1 MSTGQTIIVLRFHLL
16 VLPHPIVTTLITP
29 YMNLM
34 HGIVLLCGQGLIVCP
49 GLEGDHPCRQSRRP
63 RTEVAATR
71 WPLQCLS
78 LPTRGNNLIA
88 TPGQCIT
95 TRMFAHLITTSYLL
109 NLVSSISFSPAHDR
123 FTDRRMRR
131 SRERSLDRGPI
142 RGAYSPS
149 IPGPIPGGDRYRPEP
164 AYIPRESF
172 RPARVADCYRP
183 KYDEDKGLRIRD
195 RGSSTDRSRKNSVS
209 GTAADRS
216 PRSVSKWSSRG
227 RSSSRSPSP
236 LPPPSLRASSHLSV
250 PHHEP
255 GLKTLHDSRSGH
267 STAINDVKVE
277 KKASELR
284 DVATAT
290 AEKHDSRPPSRSSI
304 ASSRPSDRYPAPATP
319 EPSAA
324 VLAPTPRPP
333 SVEPLPII
341 ILDQHEEPLAFPSK
355 RDHTTP
361 APLSPPLSP
370 NRNAP
375 AVVVVDAAELVVTIV
390 EANDIDVA
398 SAPQHLITTEYSD
411 VSRTG
416 SIRSRSIAPM
426 EVETTSQG
434 SSSRHENLPSPV
446 SPRISRL
453 DFVEERQESDVVDA
467 AQTLPA
473 TGLSEEL
480 LEQQE
485 TLTIDVHEPSPTPD
499 LPERMPVIR
508 AEVEHNS
515 VTPHKGQDQEAEFT
529 VQDIPSMV
537 DAKSLQEALRIIV
550 MTRILYDHQTLE
562 DRVEPVLLSN
572 AALIPRIEFPS
583 ITDANSWV
591 APESVCSVPW
601 SVSPVRQALID
612 RSAAREAARVAKVR
626 RLQEQYLAI
635 HEQWSAQ
642 CALLDSMAKPAPAE
656 EPPNPGRTTRRSAAN
671 LGDAVR
677 SDLEMEQIIASL
689 GNDELTDPNHLSVRN
704 VADIPDMTSVIC
716 GDVDYFF
723 DDTNHLV
730 HDPATFYGPDT
741 GIHDWTDDEKQV
753 FLDKFAEYPKQFGFI
768 AESLPNKTVS
778 QCVDYY
784 YMHKKSVIDF
794 RKAVLQMA
802 PNKRKRGARRGKQ
815 KGNGLLAD
823 IRQHDDE
830 MHRDS
835 GRPTISGPMTRRKRG
850 TKVLLNNSFLS
861 SLNLVT
867 VQLEGTPTTT
877 PTPEPET
884 KQKRRRTNNT
894 RANAPGEAD
903 EDPAVSFFLVRH

>member
-1 MSTGQTIIVLRFHLL
+1 M
-16 VLPHPIVTTLITP
+16 
-29 YMNLM
+29 
-34 HGIVLLCGQGLIVCP
+34 
-49 GLEGDHPCRQSRRP
+49 
-63 RTEVAATR
+63 
-71 WPLQCLS
+71 
-78 LPTRGNNLIA
+78 
-88 TPGQCIT
+88 
-95 TRMFAHLITTSYLL
+95 
-109 NLVSSISFSPAHDR
+109 HDR

-131 SRERSLDRGPI
+131 SRERSVDRGPI
-142 RGAYSPS
+142 RSTYSPS

-164 AYIPRESF
+164 AYSSRESF

-183 KYDEDKGLRIRD
+183 KYDEDKGIRTRD

-236 LPPPSLRASSHLSV
+236 LPPPLPHASPRVSV

-255 GLKTLHDSRSGH
+255 GIKTLHDSRSGH

-277 KKASELR
+277 KSTSELA
-284 DVATAT
+284 VATP
-290 AEKHDSRPPSRSSI
+290 EKHDSRPPSRSSI

-319 EPSAA
+319 GPSVA
-324 VLAPTPRPP
+324 VPAPTPPPP
-333 SVEPLPII
+333 SVEPLPIF
-341 ILDQHEEPLAFPSK
+341 ILDEEEHFIFPSK
-355 RDHTTP
+355 REHT

-370 NRNAP
+370 DRNPP
-375 AVVVVDAAELVVTIV
+375 AVVIVDAAELVVTIV
-390 EANDIDVA
+390 KANDIDAA

-411 VSRTG
+411 ASRTG
-416 SIRSRSIAPM
+416 SIRSRSLAPM
-426 EVETTSQG
+426 EIETTSQG

-446 SPRISRL
+446 SSRISRL
-453 DFVEERQESDVVDA
+453 ELVEERQKSDVVDA
-467 AQTLPA
+467 AQTSPA
-473 TGLSEEL
+473 TGYSEEL
-480 LEQQE
+480 QQQQE
-485 TLTIDVHEPSPTPD
+485 HSTMDVHEPSPTPD
-499 LPERMPVIR
+499 LSERMPPSPAVIH
-508 AEVEHNS
+508 AEVEHND
-515 VTPHKGQDQEAEFT
+515 VTPHNGQDQETEFT
-529 VQDIPSMV
+529 VQDIPSMA
-537 DAKSLQEALRIIV
+537 DAKSLQDALRIIV
-550 MTRILYDHQTLE
+550 MTRILCDHQTVE

-572 AALIPRIEFPS
+572 AAIIPRAEFSS
-583 ITDANSWV
+583 ITDGDSWV
-591 APESVCSVPW
+591 VESVCSGPW
-601 SVSPVRQALID
+601 SESPVRQALID

-626 RLQEQYLAI
+626 RLQEQYLAL

-689 GNDELTDPNHLSVRN
+689 GNDELTDPNHLSIRN

-741 GIHDWTDDEKQV
+741 GIHDWTEDEKQV
-753 FLDKFAEYPKQFGFI
+753 FLDKFAEYPKQFGSI

-784 YMHKKSVIDF
+784 YLHKKSVIDF

-850 TKVLLNNSFLS
+850 MNVLLNDSFR
-861 SLNLVT
+861 V
-867 VQLEGTPTTT
+867 
-877 PTPEPET
+877 
-884 KQKRRRTNNT
+884 
-894 RANAPGEAD
+894 
-903 EDPAVSFFLVRH
+903 HWIW